1 MNGIESTEKFK
12 VGIIGGTGGMGR
24 WFAGFFTQE
33 GHPVI
38 VSGRSRGPSPSEM
51 ASTCS
56 VVIVSVPIGVTCDV
70 IRKVSPFMKEDSLL
84 MDLTSLKVEPMRAML
99 ESSVSEVIGLHPLFG
114 PGQPSLA
121 GQNIALCPGR
131 GKNWLPR
138 VRKLLEEKEAR
149 IVETTPERHDEIMAT
164 VQGINHLDTIIL
176 GLFLQE
182 VGLDPAILERFST
195 PILRTK
201 MEIIQKVFSH
211 PALYAEI
218 IALNPYLRRM
228 TDLYQRTFAEMKI
241 VTEKGN
247 AEDLRR
253 LIEQRKTGPWALT
266 SPAGGSF
273 SVRGTPLAKP

>member
-1 MNGIESTEKFK
+1 MNGIESTEKLT

-33 GHPVI
+33 GHPVL
-38 VSGRSRGPSPSEM
+38 VSGRKRGPSLPEI
-51 ASTCS
+51 AGTCA
-56 VVIVSVPIGVTCDV
+56 VVIVSVPIGATCDV
-70 IRKVSPFMKEDSLL
+70 IRKLGPFMKQDSLL
-84 MDLTSLKVEPMRAML
+84 MDLTSLKMEPMRAML

-114 PGQPSLA
+114 PTQPSLA

-131 GKNWLPR
+131 GERWLPW
-138 VRKLLEEKEAR
+138 VRKLLEKNGAL

-176 GLFLQE
+176 GFFLQE

-201 MEIIQKVFSH
+201 MEIIQKVFAH

-218 IALNPYLRRM
+218 IALNPFLRRM
-228 TDLYQRTFAEMKI
+228 TELYQRTFAEMKL

-253 LIEQRKTGPWALT
+253 LIERRKNGPWAFVG
-266 SPAGGSF
+266 PAGGSF
-273 SVRGTPLAKP
+273 SVREIPLDKP

>member
-1 MNGIESTEKFK
+1 MNGIETAEKCT
-12 VGIIGGTGGMGR
+12 VGIIGGTSGMGR

-33 GHPVI
+33 GHPVL
-38 VSGRSRGPSPSEM
+38 VSGRKSGPSLSEM
-51 ASTCS
+51 AGTCP
-56 VVIVSVPIGVTCDV
+56 VVVVSVPIGATCEV
-70 IRKVSPFMKEDSLL
+70 IRKVGPFLKEDSLL

-99 ESSVSEVIGLHPLFG
+99 ESSVSEVVGLHPLFG
-114 PGQPSLA
+114 PSQPSIA

-131 GKNWLPR
+131 GKNWLPS
-138 VRKLLEEKEAR
+138 VRRLLEKKGGL

-164 VQGINHLDTIIL
+164 VQGINHLDTIIM
-176 GLFLQE
+176 GFFLQA
-182 VGLDPAILERFST
+182 VGLDPAVLQRFST

-201 MEIIQKVFSH
+201 MEIIQKIFSR

-218 IALNPYLRRM
+218 ITLNPYLRRM
-228 TDLYQRTFAEMKI
+228 TELYQRIFAEMKL

-253 LIEQRKTGPWALT
+253 LIEQRKNGPWA
-266 SPAGGSF
+266 SAGPAGGSF

>member
-1 MNGIESTEKFK
+1 
-12 VGIIGGTGGMGR
+12 
-24 WFAGFFTQE
+24 
-33 GHPVI
+33 
-38 VSGRSRGPSPSEM
+38 M
-51 ASTCS
+51 ASTCP
-56 VVIVSVPIGVTCDV
+56 VVVVSVPIGATLEV
-70 IRKVSPFMKEDSLL
+70 IRKVGPFMKENSLL

-114 PGQPSLA
+114 PSQPSLA

-131 GKNWLPR
+131 GENWLPW
-138 VRKLLEEKEAR
+138 VRNLLEKNGGR

-164 VQGINHLDTIIL
+164 VQGINHLDTIIM
-176 GLFLQE
+176 GFFLQE

-228 TDLYQRTFAEMKI
+228 TELYQKTFADIKL
-241 VTEKGN
+241 VAEKGIS
-247 AEDLRR
+247 EDLRR
-253 LIEQRKTGPWALT
+253 LIEQRKTGPWAFVG
-266 SPAGGSF
+266 PAGGF
-273 SVRGTPLAKP
+273 LSVRGTPLTKP

>member
-24 WFAGFFTQE
+24 WFARFFTQE
-33 GHPVI
+33 DHPVF
-38 VSGRSRGPSPSEM
+38 VSGRSRGPSLSEM
-51 ASTCS
+51 AGACS
-56 VVIVSVPIGVTCDV
+56 LVIVSVPIGVTCDV
-70 IRKVSPFMKEDSLL
+70 IRKVGPFMKEDSLL
-84 MDLTSLKVEPMRAML
+84 MDLTSLKAEPMRAML

-114 PGQPSLA
+114 PSQPSLA

-228 TDLYQRTFAEMKI
+228 IDLYQRTFAEMKI
-241 VTEKGN
+241 AAEKGN
-247 AEDLRR
+247 AEDLKR
-253 LIEQRKTGPWALT
+253 LIEQRKIGPWASAT
-266 SPAGGSF
+266 PAGGSF

>member
-1 MNGIESTEKFK
+1 
-12 VGIIGGTGGMGR
+12 
-24 WFAGFFTQE
+24 
-33 GHPVI
+33 
-38 VSGRSRGPSPSEM
+38 
-51 ASTCS
+51 
-56 VVIVSVPIGVTCDV
+56 
-70 IRKVSPFMKEDSLL
+70 
-84 MDLTSLKVEPMRAML
+84 
-99 ESSVSEVIGLHPLFG
+99 
-114 PGQPSLA
+114 
-121 GQNIALCPGR
+121 
-131 GKNWLPR
+131 
-138 VRKLLEEKEAR
+138 LEEKEAR

-228 TDLYQRTFAEMKI
+228 IDLYQRTFTEMKI

-247 AEDLRR
+247 AEDLKR
-253 LIEQRKTGPWALT
+253 LIEQRKTGPWAST
-266 SPAGGSF
+266 TPAGGSF